1 MTLIP
6 MNIEQLILIIIM
18 IMTTKNI
25 IGGACY
31 VRVIPAIHNNP
42 VHPENILQKHGH
54 GVRMVG
60 FFPWLAVINS
70 FMFSQSIPY

>member
-1 MTLIP
+1 

-25 IGGACY
+25 IAGVCY
-31 VRVIPAIHNNP
+31 VRVIPAIHNNS

-60 FFPWLAVINS
+60 FFL
-70 FMFSQSIPY
+70 